1 MGNENE
7 SCKHY
12 AKEVLRAKISP
23 MFAAYSN
30 GTLGFESLRK
40 HRTWPIRKLVKTWN
54 GANNKRGWVLERASR
69 CCSALR
75 GSKLACLGL
84 EGLGRGTSCMR
95 NRCKDGAEAS

>member
-30 GTLGFESLRK
+30 GPLGSKRPRGGL
-40 HRTWPIRKLVKTWN
+40 RKLVKTWN
-54 GANNKRGWVLERASR
+54 GANNKRHSGFKRF
-69 CCSALR
+69 
-75 GSKLACLGL
+75 
-84 EGLGRGTSCMR
+84 
-95 NRCKDGAEAS
+95 